1 MKWILAVI
9 VLGTILFL
17 GGSFFIEPEFIEVSP
32 EQFVEESPQQTEK
45 NQIKIILVGDIMLN
59 RGVEY
64 MVEKE
69 GNGDFKF
76 PFLKIADYLKET
88 DIVFGNLEG
97 VISDKGTNVGS
108 IYSFQANPKA
118 VEGLT
123 FASFNVLSLAN
134 NHAFDYSREALEDC
148 LVKLSNAEISYVGAG
163 FSESE
168 AYSPVIKEIK
178 GTKIGFLAY
187 TNLGPETWQAAG
199 ENSGIAWVS
208 SDLSRAKDEIERA
221 REKTDILIVSLHAGE
236 EYQKM
241 PSQFQIDFAKMAINA
256 GADLVAGHHPHVTQS
271 FEKYQDGYIAY
282 SLGNFIFD
290 QSFSQETMESQII
303 ELLIEDKTIKEI
315 NLKEIKI
322 NEFFQPEIK

>member
-1 MKWILAVI
+1 MKWILAAI

-32 EQFVEESPQQTEK
+32 EQTVKESPRQE
-45 NQIKIILVGDIMLN
+45 QIRIVLAGDIMLD

-64 MVEKE
+64 MIGKY

-88 DIVFGNLEG
+88 DIVFANLEG
-97 VISDKGTNVGS
+97 PISDTGVRVGS
-108 IYSFQANPKA
+108 IYSFRNKPESI
-118 VEGLT
+118 EGLSY
-123 FASFNVLSLAN
+123 AGFNVISLAN
-134 NHAFDYSREALEDC
+134 NHAFDYSREALEDS
-148 LVKLSNAEISYVGAG
+148 LAKLTRSGIDYVGAG

-199 ENSGIAWVS
+199 ENSGIAWIS

-236 EYQKM
+236 EYQKT
-241 PSQFQIDFAKMAINA
+241 PTQFQIDFAKMAIDA
-256 GADLVAGHHPHVTQS
+256 GADLVAGHHPHVTQP
-271 FEKYQDGYIAY
+271 FKKYQDGYIAY

-290 QSFSQETMESQII
+290 QSFSQETMESQTI

-322 NEFFQPEIK
+322 NAFFQPEIK